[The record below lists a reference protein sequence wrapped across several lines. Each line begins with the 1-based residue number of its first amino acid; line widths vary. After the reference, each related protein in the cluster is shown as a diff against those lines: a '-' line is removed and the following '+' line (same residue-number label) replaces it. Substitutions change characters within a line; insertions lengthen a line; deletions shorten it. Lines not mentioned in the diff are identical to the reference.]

1 MHDKT
6 SIKKMSSHHIV
17 KDKQEPALLIANGEA
32 CTYELLGQ
40 LLEWSP
46 TVIVLDGAANRVMDL
61 GVKMDIILGDF
72 DSLKGKEKILE
83 RYQDVKFIHTPDQ
96 NKTDLDKGIEYL
108 IKEGFPAVNI
118 VWATG
123 LRADHTIT
131 NLTNIV
137 KYKNEIDIVMF
148 NDNSKI
154 FPLGSTFKKCYPQ
167 GTPISIIP
175 IGKSTGITTS
185 GLKYNLDNDYLEL
198 GSRTGS
204 SNETKADG
212 FIEITHQQGH
222 LLLMECW
229 D

>member
-1 MHDKT
+1 M
-6 SIKKMSSHHIV
+6 
-17 KDKQEPALLIANGEA
+17 LIANGEA
-32 CTYELLGQ
+32 CSYELLGQ

-46 TVIVLDGAANRVMDL
+46 TVLVLDGAANRVMDL

-72 DSLKGKEKILE
+72 DSLTESEHILE

-108 IKEGFPAVNI
+108 INEGYPAVNI

-123 LRADHTIT
+123 RRADHTIT

-137 KYKNEIDIVMF
+137 KYKTEIDIVIF
-148 NDNSKI
+148 DNYSKI
-154 FPLGSTFKKCYPQ
+154 FPLTSTFKKRYPE
-167 GTPISIIP
+167 GTPLSLIP
-175 IGKSTGITTS
+175 IGKALGITTS
-185 GLKYNLDNDYLEL
+185 GLKYNLNDEHLEL